1 MLAASSLHALG
12 GGQSKMT
19 TEISEI
25 RRGWPMVLT
34 ASVGVG
40 TGRTALFI
48 FSTGIFTK
56 PIGAELGWGRGDVQ
70 SMLAFATLGV
80 LLASPI
86 FGQMMDR
93 WKLRP
98 LIISSTIAFGVTF
111 ALIGPLTDTLWS
123 FYALAFLCSVVGS
136 GTLPVTWSR
145 AIFDWFSVQ
154 RGLALGLALMGSGL
168 AAFILPSYAAWL
180 LTNFGWRMGYVG
192 IGLLPLV
199 LSLPLSYFWLKPP
212 SEKVAALTRR
222 EAATGISLRDAV
234 RGFRF
239 WIIGISFFLASFAT
253 GGIVAN
259 LVPMM
264 TDRGYDLKTA
274 AWIAGAQGLAVIA
287 GRGVTGY
294 LLDKIWG
301 PALAATVIVLPI
313 ISCLVLGGGVQ
324 STPVM
329 LGSVILVGFAAGAE
343 FDMVAF
349 LTARYFGLKHFGS
362 LYGVLYAFFVS
373 ASGFAPGLFGKAY
386 DITHNYTLILN
397 VSAAALIVGAIMVL
411 FLGRYPVE
419 TPAANS
425 ESRT

>member
-1 MLAASSLHALG
+1 
-12 GGQSKMT
+12 
-19 TEISEI
+19 
-25 RRGWPMVLT
+25 MVLT

-48 FSTGIFTK
+48 FSTCVFTK
-56 PIGAELGWGRGDVQ
+56 TLQEEFGWGRGDVQ
-70 SMLAFATLGV
+70 SMIAVATVGV

-86 FGQMMDR
+86 VGQLMDR
-93 WKLRP
+93 VRLRP
-98 LIISSTIAFGVTF
+98 LIMSSTLAIGITF
-111 ALIGPLTDTLWS
+111 ALIGPLTNSLLT
-123 FYALAFLCSVVGS
+123 FYGLAFVCSVLGS

-168 AAFILPSYAAWL
+168 ASFLMPSYAAWL

-199 LSLPLSYFWLKPP
+199 LSLPLSYFFLKPP
-212 SEKVAALTRR
+212 PEKAAAAVRR
-222 EAATGISLRDAV
+222 EAQHGISLREAV
-234 RGFRF
+234 RGHRF
-239 WIIGISFFLASFAT
+239 WVIGLSFFLASFAT
-253 GGIVAN
+253 GGIVAH

-264 TDRGYDLKTA
+264 TDRGYDLRTA
-274 AWIAGAQGLAVIA
+274 AWIAGAQGLAVVA

-294 LLDKIWG
+294 LLDRFWG
-301 PALAATVIVLPI
+301 PALAAVVIVLPV
-313 ISCLVLGGGVQ
+313 ISCLVLAGGVQ

-329 LGSVILVGFAAGAE
+329 LASVILVGFAAGAE

-373 ASGFAPGLFGKAY
+373 ASGFAPGLFGKAF
-386 DITHNYTLILN
+386 DATHNYTLILN
-397 VSAAALIVGAIMVL
+397 ASAVALVVGGIMVL

-419 TPAANS
+419 TSAGHH
-425 ESRT
+425 ET